1 VDAHRPDLIVYLA
14 GADPYRDDQLGGLSL
29 TREGLGRRDGIVFDA
44 AVATE
49 TPIAVVLAG
58 GYAHRLEDT
67 VAIHA
72 ATVTRMIESSSNS

>member
-29 TREGLGRRDGIVFDA
+29 TKEGLGRRDRSVFDA
-44 AVATE
+44 AIARE
-49 TPIAVVLAG
+49 IPIAVVLAG

-72 ATVTRMIESSSNS
+72 ATVTRMIESLSNS